1 MYLDDILIFSKTPE
15 EHEKN
20 LRLVL
25 QVLRENKF
33 YAKMSK
39 CHFFKEELEYLGHV
53 VGKDG
58 IRVDP
63 KKVEAVTR
71 WPVPQDVGQ
80 LCSFLGF
87 NNYFRRFLQGYSSM
101 VGCLTLMTR
110 KRNCLAL
117 DRRMPKSF

>member
-1 MYLDDILIFSKTPE
+1 MIFSKTPE
-15 EHEKN
+15 EHEKH

-53 VGKDG
+53 VGKEG

-80 LCSFLGF
+80 LRSFLGF
-87 NNYFRRFLQGYSSM
+87 SNYFRRFLQGYSSM
-101 VGCLTLMTR
+101 VGCLTSMTR
-110 KRNCLAL
+110 KGIAWHWTE
-117 DRRMPKSF
+117 RMPKSF